1 MNTTLTTGQ
10 RTQLRELLELQQHEL
25 DRRIASHV
33 GAQGRVAHAAEV
45 LDQDGDDAPQRDSDR
60 EVDLA
65 QADRELIEL
74 GAVSR
79 ALARVGE
86 PAYGLCVA
94 CGSAIAFDRLKVEPW
109 AVRCVAC
116 ETIHESKK
124 GSPT

>member
-1 MNTTLTTGQ
+1 MNTTLTTLTTGQ
-10 RTQLRELLELQQHEL
+10 RAQLRELLELQQHEL
-25 DRRIASHV
+25 DRRISSHV
-33 GAQGRVAHAAEV
+33 GTRGRVEHAAEV
-45 LDQDGDDAPQRDSDR
+45 LNQDGDDAPQRDSDR

-94 CGSAIAFDRLKVEPW
+94 CGSAIPFGRLKVEPW

-116 ETIHESKK
+116 ETLREQEKS
-124 GSPT
+124 

>member
-1 MNTTLTTGQ
+1 MNTTLTPGQ
-10 RTQLRELLELQQHEL
+10 RAQLRELLELQQHEL
-25 DRRIASHV
+25 DRRISSHV
-33 GAQGRVAHAAEV
+33 GSQGRVAHAAEV
-45 LDQDGDDAPQRDSDR
+45 LDQDADDAPQRNSDR

-79 ALARVGE
+79 ALSRVGE

-94 CGSAIAFDRLKVEPW
+94 CGSAIPFGRLKVEPW

-116 ETIHESKK
+116 ETIHEQKK
-124 GSPT
+124 A

>member
-10 RTQLRELLELQQHEL
+10 RAQLRELLELRQHEL
-25 DRRIASHV
+25 DRRISSHV
-33 GAQGRVAHAAEV
+33 GAQGRVEHAAEV
-45 LDQDGDDAPQRDSDR
+45 LAQDGDDAPQRDADR

-94 CGSAIAFDRLKVEPW
+94 CGSAIPFGRLKVEPW

-116 ETIHESKK
+116 ETIHEQKK
-124 GSPT
+124 A